1 MSFEKPKAD
10 KFDMD
15 ASESRS
21 LMCQVAGCGKR
32 WSVNMGWRKCSEHA
46 WGKDPD
52 YGLTQAPKVT
62 FKHPPVK
69 PFIETDNEPF

>member
-15 ASESRS
+15 ALEGKS
-21 LMCQVAGCGKR
+21 LMCQVAGCGKP
-32 WSVNMGWRKCSEHA
+32 WSVNMGWRKCSAHA

-52 YGLTQAPKVT
+52 YGLTPVSKVT

-69 PFIETDNEPF
+69 PYSEIDDEPF

>member
-21 LMCQVAGCGKR
+21 LMCQVAGCGRR

-52 YGLTQAPKVT
+52 YGLTPVPKVV
-62 FKHPPVK
+62 FKHPPIK
-69 PFIETDNEPF
+69 PYIETDNEPF

>member
-32 WSVNMGWRKCSEHA
+32 WSVNMGWRKCSDHA

-52 YGLTQAPKVT
+52 YGLTPVPKVT
-62 FKHPPVK
+62 FKHPPIK
-69 PFIETDNEPF
+69 PYVEIDDEPF